1 MRPVPQPLRR
11 IRGDDDW
18 YESEE
23 WTRKGMVR
31 ELQRIRRR
39 TRVRPWPVLAVTL
52 LITGLMTFKL
62 VTRKQSYDAEIVLA
76 LREGTLGTQERVGM
90 PLGELKEFVE
100 GVLISDAK
108 LAELIERRNLQ
119 RLRHKLGMPW
129 AIEEVRKQI
138 EVDVWRNTYVYY
150 DPENPNRDPSARI
163 GITVTD
169 EDPDSAYELAHDIA
183 GIVVEATHERRMKY
197 AESITTQ
204 VTSERDALAARL
216 NALDAELTE
225 LMVAFSKARRDKKEG
240 LASAINLRLT
250 VIDGQ
255 KREAEKTMSELNTSQ
270 EVIADRIAA
279 AGLDLVIE
287 IAGEKRPN
295 RPPSRGLLIA
305 IALAIVG
312 IGSLIGSALVVGA
325 FDSRVHDVEDVER
338 LGLPVLGHVPG
349 FPGDRVGSLE
359 ARGVQRNRVPSFRRW
374 RSER

>member
-1 MRPVPQPLRR
+1 
-11 IRGDDDW
+11 
-18 YESEE
+18 
-23 WTRKGMVR
+23 
-31 ELQRIRRR
+31 
-39 TRVRPWPVLAVTL
+39 
-52 LITGLMTFKL
+52 
-62 VTRKQSYDAEIVLA
+62 
-76 LREGTLGTQERVGM
+76 
-90 PLGELKEFVE
+90 
-100 GVLISDAK
+100 
-108 LAELIERRNLQ
+108 
-119 RLRHKLGMPW
+119 MPW

-169 EDPDSAYELAHDIA
+169 DDPDSAYELAHDIA
-183 GIVVEATHERRMKY
+183 DIVVDATHERRMKY
-197 AESITTQ
+197 AEAITTQ
-204 VTSERDALAARL
+204 VTSERDAMAARL
-216 NALDAELTE
+216 NQLDAELTE
-225 LMVAFSKARRDKKEG
+225 LMVAFGQARRAKKEG
-240 LASAINLRLT
+240 LASAINLRVN

-255 KREAEKTMSELNTSQ
+255 KKEAEKTMSELTTSQ
-270 EVIADRIAA
+270 EAIADRIAA

-295 RPPSRGLLIA
+295 RPPNRGLLIA

-312 IGSLIGSALVVGA
+312 IGSLIGSALVLGA

-349 FPGDRVGSLE
+349 FPGDHVGSLE

>member
-39 TRVRPWPVLAVTL
+39 TRVRPWPVLVIAA

-108 LAELIERRNLQ
+108 LADLIERRNLQ
-119 RLRHKLGMPW
+119 RLRNKLGMPW

-169 EDPDSAYELAHDIA
+169 DDPDSAYELAHDIA
-183 GIVVEATHERRMKY
+183 DIVVDATHERRMKY
-197 AESITTQ
+197 AEAITTQ
-204 VTSERDALAARL
+204 VTSERDAMAARL
-216 NALDAELTE
+216 NQLDQELTE
-225 LMVAFSKARRDKKEG
+225 LMVAFGQARRAKKEG
-240 LASAINLRLT
+240 LASAINLRVN

-255 KREAEKTMSELNTSQ
+255 KKEAEKTMSELTTSQ
-270 EVIADRIAA
+270 EAIADRIAA

-349 FPGDRVGSLE
+349 FPGDHVGSLE